1 MQEFKNRIT
10 NNINDI
16 LAIRKI
22 AEENN
27 LLDSQEYISF
37 LDTLNQLSIDQDRP
51 DTIKGKES

>member
-1 MQEFKNRIT
+1 MQKFKNRII
-10 NNINDI
+10 NSINDI
-16 LAIRKI
+16 LAIRKM

-51 DTIKGKES
+51 DSK